1 MLRSIR
7 KRLLSYLHRF
17 MATLLWAKEYRRMV
31 CHSGVYMLLIRKGRK
46 KMAEEEDWIYDIV
59 PSAQIESMNTNA
71 KKIEKN
77 MEGGVTL
84 VLSSDNES
92 AIELCNYWRNAL
104 QGDVISWLRVSSFM
118 SGIIET
124 IEVHLSEEGINPY
137 ED

>member
-1 MLRSIR
+1 MLRLIR

-17 MATLLWAKEYRRMV
+17 MATLLWVREYQKTV
-31 CHSGVYMLLIRKGRK
+31 CRSGVYMLLIRKGRK
-46 KMAEEEDWIYDIV
+46 KMTEQEDWIYDIV
-59 PSAQIESMNTNA
+59 PRAQVESMNTNA

-104 QGDVISWLRVSSFM
+104 QGDAMSWLRV
-118 SGIIET
+118 
-124 IEVHLSEEGINPY
+124 
-137 ED
+137 

>member
-7 KRLLSYLHRF
+7 KRLLSYLHRC
-17 MATLLWAKEYRRMV
+17 MATWLWVKEYQRMV
-31 CHSGVYMLLIRKGRK
+31 CPSGVYMLLIRKGRK
-46 KMAEEEDWIYDIV
+46 KMAEQEDWIYDIV
-59 PSAQIESMNTNA
+59 PRAQVESMNTNA

-104 QGDVISWLRVSSFM
+104 QGDAISWLRISSFM
-118 SGIIET
+118 AGIIET

-137 ED
+137 EN

>member
-17 MATLLWAKEYRRMV
+17 MATWLWAKEYQRMV
-31 CHSGVYMLLIRKGRK
+31 CPSGVYMLLIRKGRK

-59 PSAQIESMNTNA
+59 PSAQIESMNINA

-92 AIELCNYWRNAL
+92 AIELCNYRRNAL
-104 QGDVISWLRVSSFM
+104 QGDAMSWLRISSFM
-118 SGIIET
+118 AGIIET
-124 IEVHLSEEGINPY
+124 LEVHLSEEGINPY
-137 ED
+137 EN

>member
-1 MLRSIR
+1 MLRLIR

-17 MATLLWAKEYRRMV
+17 MATLLWVREYQKTV
-31 CHSGVYMLLIRKGRK
+31 CRSGVYILLIRKGRK

-59 PSAQIESMNTNA
+59 PKSQVESMNTNA

-77 MEGGVTL
+77 MKGGVTL

-104 QGDVISWLRVSSFM
+104 QGDAMSWLRVSSFM
-118 SGIIET
+118 AGIIET
-124 IEVHLSEEGINPY
+124 LEVHLSEEGINPY
-137 ED
+137 EN